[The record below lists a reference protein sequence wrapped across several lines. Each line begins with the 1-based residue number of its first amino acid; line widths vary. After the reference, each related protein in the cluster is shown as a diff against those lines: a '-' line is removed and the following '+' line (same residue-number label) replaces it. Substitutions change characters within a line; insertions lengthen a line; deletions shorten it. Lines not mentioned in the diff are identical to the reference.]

1 MTINVTQ
8 PSMPEYEE
16 YCELIKSIWENKHL
30 TNNGPLHQELEE
42 KLTDYLKVG
51 NVSLV
56 TNGHLALEIA
66 IAALELEGEVITTPY
81 TFISTTQAIKRNGL
95 TPVFCDINED
105 DFTIDVNKIES
116 LITEKTSAIIPVH
129 VYGNICDVEAIDK
142 IAKKYNLKVIYDA
155 AHAFGVEY
163 NGVGVGNFGDI
174 SMFSFHATKV
184 FNTVEGGALSYND
197 TTLYER
203 IKSLKNFGIN
213 QDNSIEYIAGNAKM
227 DEFRA
232 AMGILN
238 LKNINENIEKRK
250 MAFDRYFENLEGI
263 EGVSI
268 LKYRK
273 GLKPNYSYFPIVIDK
288 EKYGISRDLLFNRL
302 KEQDINTR
310 KYFYP
315 SINVS
320 KPYYEKKYKQNTP
333 ISYNVSQNVMCLPLY
348 SDLSLSE
355 VDFICDMISKNGV

>member
-8 PSMPEYEE
+8 PTMPEYEE
-16 YCELIKSIWENKHL
+16 YCDIIKSIWKNKHL

-42 KLTDYLKVG
+42 RLSDYLKSD

-105 DFTIDVNKIES
+105 DFTIDINKIEE
-116 LITEKTSAIIPVH
+116 LITEKTSAIVPVH
-129 VYGNICDVEAIDK
+129 VYGNICDVEAIEK

-184 FNTVEGGALSYND
+184 FNTIEGGALSYSD
-197 TTLYER
+197 DSLYER
-203 IKSLKNFGIN
+203 IKSLKNFGIT
-213 QDNSIEYIAGNAKM
+213 QGGSIEYIAGNAKM

-232 AMGILN
+232 AMGIAN
-238 LKNINENIEKRK
+238 LRHIHENINKREVI
-250 MAFDRYFENLEGI
+250 FNRYNE
-263 EGVSI
+263 I
-268 LKYRK
+268 LKD
-273 GLKPNYSYFPIVIDK
+273 ID
-288 EKYGISRDLLFNRL
+288 GIKL
-302 KEQDINTR
+302 
-310 KYFYP
+310 
-315 SINVS
+315 
-320 KPYYEKKYKQNTP
+320 
-333 ISYNVSQNVMCLPLY
+333 
-348 SDLSLSE
+348 
-355 VDFICDMISKNGV
+355 